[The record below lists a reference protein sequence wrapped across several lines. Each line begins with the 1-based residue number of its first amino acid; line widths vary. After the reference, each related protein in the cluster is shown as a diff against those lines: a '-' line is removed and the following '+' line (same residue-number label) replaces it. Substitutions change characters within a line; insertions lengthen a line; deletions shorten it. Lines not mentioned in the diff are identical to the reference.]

1 MTTTPPPIG
10 EVYEPGNIPG
20 ELKAMARWSPWRAQ
34 WNEKRGKWDKIPGH
48 SRSTA
53 KPETW
58 LPFEAAQAELQANP
72 TAFAGLGFVVTGLPE
87 FTFIDID
94 NCIDEAGAFSARA
107 IEIIAAVASYTEISP
122 SGRGLR
128 IVARGASPEDWN
140 NHDLGVEVYAG
151 HAARFLT
158 ITGDACSDG
167 VAIRDITEATQAE
180 LRSRYGKSSAPRLTV
195 IPGGVPPMPEVWPEV
210 VMPDIDTLDLP
221 ADTLAFLLEGLDD
234 GDGSAAVHAAGVRLY
249 SLGLSDQMVLSTLVN
264 SHAMDVAMRHR
275 GDNEIRATQYLWV
288 EHCVKAKPKATTRE
302 EILAMFDDLGP
313 PPGENPG
320 NPGENPGVEPR
331 IGVAPKAER
340 FRIETA
346 PEFAVRRKSTWL
358 CKGIVPHATLG
369 VIYGASG
376 SGKTFLAFDL
386 IATLTLGRDWRGH
399 RTPRPIAPLWIA
411 AEGVEDMRK
420 RLTGACQH
428 MGVAL
433 ADLNMRF
440 IGEAPNFLEEID
452 VKALLAQIKKQG
464 SGFDVIII
472 DTLAQVMPGGN
483 ENSGEDMGKVLG
495 YCKAISRATGAMVI
509 LIHHSGKDESK
520 GARGWSGLR
529 AASDFEIEV
538 LRLDDDRVATVT
550 KMKGGLDGGEY
561 GFELLTVV
569 VGQDDDGD
577 DETTCVVQFTD
588 VGRQSVAGQK
598 AGKKEIDPKA
608 IWQPLVLEQAKAL
621 LEINAGV
628 LTQAELVTAVLER
641 RPFVPD
647 PDRPKRD
654 QRGGKVNGAITEL
667 VASGHLFVDDNGRV
681 TLPNNEA
688 GMWD

>member
-1 MTTTPPPIG
+1 
-10 EVYEPGNIPG
+10 
-20 ELKAMARWSPWRAQ
+20 
-34 WNEKRGKWDKIPGH
+34 
-48 SRSTA
+48 
-53 KPETW
+53 
-58 LPFEAAQAELQANP
+58 
-72 TAFAGLGFVVTGLPE
+72 
-87 FTFIDID
+87 
-94 NCIDEAGAFSARA
+94 
-107 IEIIAAVASYTEISP
+107 
-122 SGRGLR
+122 
-128 IVARGASPEDWN
+128 
-140 NHDLGVEVYAG
+140 
-151 HAARFLT
+151 
-158 ITGDACSDG
+158 
-167 VAIRDITEATQAE
+167 
-180 LRSRYGKSSAPRLTV
+180 
-195 IPGGVPPMPEVWPEV
+195 MP
-210 VMPDIDTLDLP
+210 
-221 ADTLAFLLEGLDD
+221 A
-234 GDGSAAVHAAGVRLY
+234 
-249 SLGLSDQMVLSTLVN
+249 
-264 SHAMDVAMRHR
+264 
-275 GDNEIRATQYLWV
+275 
-288 EHCVKAKPKATTRE
+288 
-302 EILAMFDDLGP
+302 
-313 PPGENPG
+313 
-320 NPGENPGVEPR
+320 
-331 IGVAPKAER
+331 
-340 FRIETA
+340 
-346 PEFAVRRKSTWL
+346 
-358 CKGIVPHATLG
+358 ATLG

-376 SGKTFLAFDL
+376 SGKTFVAFDL

-420 RLTGACQH
+420 RLAGACQH

-550 KMKGGLDGGEY
+550 KMKGGIDGAEY

-569 VGQDDDGD
+569 VGQDADGD

-588 VGRQSVAGQK
+588 VGRQAVVDQK
-598 AGKKEIDPKA
+598 GRPKDIDPKA
-608 IWQPLVLEQAKAL
+608 VWQPLVLEQATAL
-621 LEINAGV
+621 LEINGGT
-628 LTQAELVTAVLER
+628 LTQAELVAAVLAR

-647 PDRPKRD
+647 PDRPLKRD
-654 QRGGKVNGAITEL
+654 QRGTKVHSAITEL
-667 VASGHLFVDDNGRV
+667 VAVGRLSVDDGGRV

>member
-1 MTTTPPPIG
+1 MTTAHPPIG

-20 ELKAMARWSPWRAQ
+20 ELKAMARWSPWRAV
-34 WNEKRGKWDKIPGH
+34 WNPRRGKYDKIPGH

-58 LPFEAAQAELQANP
+58 LSFEDAERQFQADRAAF
-72 TAFAGLGFVVTGLPE
+72 TGVGFVVTGLPE

-94 NCIDEAGAFSARA
+94 ECIDEAGAFSARA

-128 IVARGASPEDWN
+128 IIARGPAPEDWN
-140 NHDLGVEVYAG
+140 NHELGVEVYAG
-151 HAARFLT
+151 HGARFLT

-167 VAIRDITEATQAE
+167 VAIRDITEDTQAE
-180 LRSRYGKSSAPRLTV
+180 LRSRYGKSSAPKLTV
-195 IPGGVPPMPEVWPEV
+195 IPGGVPPMPEVWPEIV
-210 VMPDIDTLDLP
+210 LPDISTLDLP
-221 ADTLAFLLEGLDD
+221 ADTMAFLLEGLDE
-234 GDGSAAVHAAGVRLY
+234 GDGSAALHLAGVRLY
-249 SLGLSDQMVLSTLVN
+249 SLGLSDQMVLSLLAN
-264 SHAMDVAMRHR
+264 SYAMDVAMRHR
-275 GDNEIRATQYLWV
+275 GDNELRAQQYLWV
-288 EHCVKAKPKATTRE
+288 EHCVKAKGKATTHA
-302 EILAMFDDLGP
+302 EIDAMFDDLGP

-320 NPGENPGVEPR
+320 VEPR
-331 IGVAPKAER
+331 IGAAPKAER

-346 PEFAVRRKSTWL
+346 PEFFVRRKSTWL

-376 SGKTFLAFDL
+376 SGKTFVAFDL

-420 RLTGACQH
+420 RGLAYCQH
-428 MGVAL
+428 VGIAPEL
-433 ADLNMRF
+433 FNMRF
-440 IGEAPNFLEEID
+440 VGDAPNFLEEID
-452 VKALLAQIKKQG
+452 VKALLAQIKRQG

-538 LRLDDDRVATVT
+538 IRADDDRVATVT

-569 VGQDDDGD
+569 VGQDADGD
-577 DETTCVVQFTD
+577 DETTCVVHFTD
-588 VGRQSVAGQK
+588 VGRQAVVGQK
-598 AGKKEIDPKA
+598 GGKPKEIDPKA
-608 IWQPLVLEQAKAL
+608 VWQPLVLEEATTL
-621 LEINAGV
+621 LATNAGI
-628 LTQAELVTAVLER
+628 LTQAELVRAVLAR

-647 PDRPKRD
+647 PDRPDKRD
-654 QRGGKVNGAITEL
+654 QRGTKINGAIVEL
-667 VASGHLFVDDNGRV
+667 VAAGRLSVDEGGRV
-681 TLPNNEA
+681 EMPNNEA
-688 GMWD
+688 GMWAE

>member
-1 MTTTPPPIG
+1 MTTAHPPIG
-10 EVYEPGNIPG
+10 EVYEPGNIPD
-20 ELKAMARWSPWRAQ
+20 ELKAMARWSPWRAV
-34 WNEKRGKWDKIPGH
+34 WNPRRGKYDKIPGH

-58 LPFEAAQAELQANP
+58 LSFEDAERQFQADRAAF
-72 TAFAGLGFVVTGLPE
+72 TGVGFVVTGLPE

-94 NCIDEAGAFSARA
+94 ECIDEAGAFSARA

-128 IVARGASPEDWN
+128 IIARGPAPEDWN

-151 HAARFLT
+151 HGARFLT
-158 ITGDACSDG
+158 ITGDICGDSLG
-167 VAIRDITEATQAE
+167 VHEITEATQAE
-180 LRSRYGKSSAPRLTV
+180 LRSRYGKSSAPKLTV
-195 IPGGVPPMPEVWPEV
+195 IPGGVPPMPEVWPEIV
-210 VMPDIDTLDLP
+210 LPDISTLDLP
-221 ADTLAFLLEGLDD
+221 ADTRAFLLEGLDE
-234 GDGSAAVHAAGVRLY
+234 GDGSAALHLAGVRLY
-249 SLGLSDQMVLSTLVN
+249 SLGLPDQMVLSLLA
-264 SHAMDVAMRHR
+264 SSYAMDVAMRHR
-275 GDNEIRATQYLWV
+275 GDNELRAQQYLWV
-288 EHCVKAKPKATTRE
+288 EHCVKAKGKATTHA
-302 EILAMFDDLGP
+302 EIDAMFDDLGP

-320 NPGENPGVEPR
+320 VEPR
-331 IGVAPKAER
+331 IGAAPKAER

-346 PEFAVRRKSTWL
+346 PEFFVRRKSTWL

-376 SGKTFLAFDL
+376 SGKTFVAFDL

-420 RLTGACQH
+420 RGLAYCQH
-428 MGVAL
+428 VGIAPEL
-433 ADLNMRF
+433 FNMRF
-440 IGEAPNFLEEID
+440 VGDAPNFLEEID

-538 LRLDDDRVATVT
+538 IRADDDRVATVT
-550 KMKGGLDGGEY
+550 KMKGGVDGAEY

-569 VGQDDDGD
+569 VGQDADGD

-588 VGRQSVAGQK
+588 VGRQAVVGQK
-598 AGKKEIDPKA
+598 GGKPKELDSKA
-608 IWQPLVLEQAKAL
+608 VWKPLVLDAAKAL
-621 LEINAGV
+621 LATNAGT
-628 LTQAELVTAVLER
+628 LTQAELIKAVLAQR
-641 RPFVPD
+641 AFVPD
-647 PDRPKRD
+647 PDKPDKRD
-654 QRGGKVNGAITEL
+654 YRPSKINGAIEEL
-667 VASGHLFVDDNGRV
+667 VKMGRLLVDEGGRV
-681 TLPNNEA
+681 SMPDFDAQTW
-688 GMWD
+688 GK

>member
-1 MTTTPPPIG
+1 MTTAHPPIG
-10 EVYEPGNIPG
+10 EVYEPANIPG

-34 WNEKRGKWDKIPGH
+34 WNEKRGKWDKIPGNQ
-48 SRSTA
+48 RSTA

-58 LPFEAAQAELQANP
+58 LSFEAAQAELQAKP
-72 TAFAGLGFVVTGLPE
+72 SAFTGLGFVVTGLPE

-94 NCIDEAGAFSARA
+94 NCIDEAGTFSARA
-107 IEIIAAVASYTEISP
+107 IEIIAMVGSYTEISP

-128 IVARGASPEDWN
+128 IVARGASPTDWN

-158 ITGDACSDG
+158 ITGDVCSDALG
-167 VAIRDITEATQAE
+167 VHEITEATQAN

-221 ADTLAFLLEGLDD
+221 ADTMAFLLEGLDD

-275 GDNEIRATQYLWV
+275 GDNEIRAQQYLWV
-288 EHCVKAKPKATTRE
+288 EHCVKAKPKATNRE

-313 PPGENPG
+313 PPGENPEG
-320 NPGENPGVEPR
+320 EPR
-331 IGVAPKAER
+331 IGAAPKAER

-346 PEFAVRRKSTWL
+346 PEFFVRRKSTWL
-358 CKGIVPHATLG
+358 CKGIVPAATLG

-376 SGKTFLAFDL
+376 SGKTFVAFDL

-399 RTPRPIAPLWIA
+399 RTPRPVAPLWIA

-420 RLTGACQH
+420 RGLAYCQH
-428 MGVAL
+428 VGIAPEL
-433 ADLNMRF
+433 FNMRF

-452 VKALLAQIKKQG
+452 VKALLAQIKRQG

-538 LRLDDDRVATVT
+538 LRLDNDRVATVT
-550 KMKGGLDGGEY
+550 KMKGGIDGAEY

-569 VGQDDDGD
+569 VGQDADGD

-588 VGRQSVAGQK
+588 VGRQAVVDQK
-598 AGKKEIDPKA
+598 GKPKDIDPKA
-608 IWQPLVLEQAKAL
+608 VWQPLVLKEATTL
-621 LEINAGV
+621 LATNAGA
-628 LTQAELVTAVLER
+628 LTQAELVRAVLAR
-641 RPFVPD
+641 RAFVPD
-647 PDRPKRD
+647 PDKPLKRD
-654 QRGGKVNGAITEL
+654 YRPSKINGAITEL
-667 VASGHLFVDDNGRV
+667 VAVGRLSVDDGGRV

>member
-1 MTTTPPPIG
+1 MTTAHPPIG

-20 ELKAMARWSPWRAQ
+20 ELKAMARWSPWRAV
-34 WNEKRGKWDKIPGH
+34 WNPRRGKYDKIPGH

-58 LPFEAAQAELQANP
+58 LSFEDAERQFQADRAAF
-72 TAFAGLGFVVTGLPE
+72 TGVGFVVTGLPE

-94 NCIDEAGAFSARA
+94 ECIDEAGAFSARA

-128 IVARGASPEDWN
+128 IIARGPAPEDWN

-151 HAARFLT
+151 HGARFLT

-167 VAIRDITEATQAE
+167 VAIRDITEDTQAE

-195 IPGGVPPMPEVWPEV
+195 IPGGVPPMPEVWPEIV
-210 VMPDIDTLDLP
+210 LPDISTLDLP
-221 ADTLAFLLEGLDD
+221 ADTMAFLLEGLDE
-234 GDGSAAVHAAGVRLY
+234 GDGSAALHLAGVRLY
-249 SLGLSDQMVLSTLVN
+249 SLGLPDQMVLSLLA
-264 SHAMDVAMRHR
+264 SSYAMDVAMRHR
-275 GDNEIRATQYLWV
+275 GDNELRAQQYLWV
-288 EHCVKAKPKATTRE
+288 EHCVKAKGKATTHA
-302 EILAMFDDLGP
+302 EIDAMFDDLGP

-320 NPGENPGVEPR
+320 VEPR
-331 IGVAPKAER
+331 IGAAPKAER

-346 PEFAVRRKSTWL
+346 PEFFVRRKSTWL

-376 SGKTFLAFDL
+376 SGKTFVAFDL

-420 RLTGACQH
+420 RGLAYCQH
-428 MGVAL
+428 VGIAPEL
-433 ADLNMRF
+433 FNMRF
-440 IGEAPNFLEEID
+440 VGDAPNFLEEID

-538 LRLDDDRVATVT
+538 IRADDDRVATVT
-550 KMKGGLDGGEY
+550 KMKGGVDGAEY

-569 VGQDDDGD
+569 VGQDADGD

-588 VGRQSVAGQK
+588 VGRQSVVGSK
-598 AGKKEIDPKA
+598 AGKPKEIDPKA
-608 IWQPLVLEQAKAL
+608 VWQPLVLEEATTL
-621 LEINAGV
+621 LATNAGT
-628 LTQAELVTAVLER
+628 LTQAELVRAVLAR

-647 PDRPKRD
+647 PDNPGKRD
-654 QRGGKVNGAITEL
+654 QRGTKINGAIVEL
-667 VASGHLFVDDNGRV
+667 VAAGRLSVDEGGRV
-681 TLPNNEA
+681 EMPNNEA
-688 GMWD
+688 GMWAE

>member
-1 MTTTPPPIG
+1 MTTARPPIG

-34 WNEKRGKWDKIPGH
+34 WNEKRGKWDKIPGNG
-48 SRSTA
+48 RSTA

-58 LPFEAAQAELQANP
+58 LTFEAAQAELQAYP
-72 TAFAGLGFVVTGLPE
+72 AGFFAGLGFVVTGLPE
-87 FTFIDID
+87 FTFIDLD

-128 IVARGASPEDWN
+128 IVARGASPTDWN
-140 NHDLGVEVYAG
+140 NHELGVEVYAG

-167 VAIRDITEATQAE
+167 VAIRDITEATQAD
-180 LRSRYGKSSAPRLTV
+180 LRSRYGKSAAPKLTV
-195 IPGGVPPMPEVWPEV
+195 IPGGVPPMPEVWPEIV
-210 VMPDIDTLDLP
+210 LPDIRTLDLP
-221 ADTLAFLLEGLDD
+221 ADTMAFLLEGLDE
-234 GDGSAAVHAAGVRLY
+234 GDGSAALHLAGVRLY
-249 SLGLSDQMVLSTLVN
+249 SLGLPDQMVLSLLA
-264 SHAMDVAMRHR
+264 SSYAMDVAMRHR
-275 GDNEIRATQYLWV
+275 GDNELRAQQYLWV
-288 EHCVKAKPKATTRE
+288 EHCVKAKGKATTHA
-302 EILAMFDDLGP
+302 EIDAMFDDLGP

-320 NPGENPGVEPR
+320 VLGVEGAATR
-331 IGVAPKAER
+331 AER
-340 FRIETA
+340 FRLESA
-346 PEFAVRRKSTWL
+346 VEFAVRRKSTWL
-358 CKGIVPHATLG
+358 CKGVVPAATLG

-376 SGKTFLAFDL
+376 SGKTFIAFDL
-386 IATLTLGRDWRGH
+386 IASLVMGFEWRGH
-399 RTPRPIAPLWIA
+399 KVPRPVKALWIA

-420 RLTGACQH
+420 RL
-428 MGVAL
+428 L
-433 ADLNMRF
+433 AYCNHKKITLESFGMQF
-440 IGEAPNFLEEID
+440 IGEAPNFLEELDIK
-452 VKALLAQIKKQG
+452 VLLAQIKKHGQ
-464 SGFDVIII
+464 FDVIVI

-538 LRLDDDRVATVT
+538 IRADDDRVATVT
-550 KMKGGLDGGEY
+550 KMKGGIDGAEY

-569 VGQDDDGD
+569 VGQDADGD

-588 VGRQSVAGQK
+588 VGRQSVVGSK
-598 AGKKEIDPKA
+598 AGKPKEIDPKA
-608 IWQPLVLEQAKAL
+608 VWQPLVLEEATTL
-621 LEINAGV
+621 LATNAGT
-628 LTQAELVTAVLER
+628 LTQAELVRAVLAR

-647 PDRPKRD
+647 PDRPDKRD
-654 QRGGKVNGAITEL
+654 QRGTKINGAIVEL
-667 VASGHLFVDDNGRV
+667 VAAGRLSVDEGGRV
-681 TLPNNEA
+681 EMPNNEA
-688 GMWD
+688 GMWAE